1 VGATDSAIPCAML
14 LGRVSFFFYFFQIRA
29 SKFFYFFKYNILQ
42 ENPSDLA
49 TRMQGIL
56 PPATQV
62 TQVSK
67 KKALLKRLSYEI
79 DFKNVD

>member
-1 VGATDSAIPCAML
+1 
-14 LGRVSFFFYFFQIRA
+14 
-29 SKFFYFFKYNILQ
+29 
-42 ENPSDLA
+42 
-49 TRMQGIL
+49 MQGIL